1 MWNPTEFNSITIFS
15 CTDATQPLARFR
27 LVKVSF
33 YRKIKLNVY
42 NLFSTTPGEPNSVF
56 SLSNHDLV
64 SVSLLEQPMIMSD
77 FRDYTRT
84 HGHVFTYVPVEGE
97 VWISQSWGGYHEW
110 EDGRF

>member
-1 MWNPTEFNSITIFS
+1 MHLLS
-15 CTDATQPLARFR
+15 CASQL
-27 LVKVSF
+27 KN
-33 YRKIKLNVY
+33 KLNVY